1 MRVISGKYKRRT
13 FEVPRTFKARPTTDF
28 AKENLFNVLT
38 NLIDFEE
45 CANVLDL
52 FAGTGSISLEFVS
65 RGCGRIVSVEREPS
79 HHAFI
84 YKVKE
89 QLKESNWLP
98 LRTDVFRY
106 IERCHDSFDLIFAD
120 PPYALTRL
128 AELPDLILGGGLL
141 APDGLLVLEHGKE
154 HSFTTHP
161 QFIQE
166 RIYGSVHFSFFGTG
180 EKEQQE
186 LEQGQAKE
194 E

>member
-13 FEVPRTFKARPTTDF
+13 FEVPRSFKARPTTDF

-65 RGCGRIVSVEREPS
+65 RGCGRVVSVEREPS

-89 QLKESNWLP
+89 QLKETDWLP

-128 AELPDLILGGGLL
+128 GELPDLILGGGLL

-154 HSFTTHP
+154 HSFASHP

-166 RIYGSVHFSFFGTG
+166 RIYGSVHFSFFGTKQ
-180 EKEQQE
+180 EEQQE
-186 LEQGQAKE
+186 QAE
-194 E
+194 EE